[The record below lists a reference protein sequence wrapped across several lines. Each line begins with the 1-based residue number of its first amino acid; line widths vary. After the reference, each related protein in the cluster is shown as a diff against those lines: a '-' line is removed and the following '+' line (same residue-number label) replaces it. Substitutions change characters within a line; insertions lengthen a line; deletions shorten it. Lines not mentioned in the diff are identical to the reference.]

1 MDSNIVTVIAFAIVI
16 AILVIVCFVIL
27 KTLLA
32 PKKIGNIQKLIKMG
46 KSQQAQKVAKA
57 ILTKD
62 PKDYVAH
69 YWLGEAYLA
78 EKKSELAFMEFKI
91 VAQHMVFDG
100 TISEVAFRKKL
111 AYLYA
116 KYNENDN
123 ALKEYLLLTKQ
134 EPKNYENYLECGRL
148 FEEANDHAAALGA
161 YQKVIQL
168 NPRNAKAHAALSNL
182 YVHTKQ
188 FADARAEIDTAIKLD
203 PEAPSNYYYLGKIL
217 KETHDYPG
225 AVKALERGQR
235 DPEFRQR
242 ALIEKGS
249 CYMLAGQLDR
259 ATSEFE
265 SAVQN
270 SKNEASQETLYARY
284 FLADCYEKNRKIDQ
298 AIEQWMEISKR
309 NGKFRDV
316 STKLNQYKDLQTN
329 DSMKEY
335 LTASPQGFLEIA
347 KKAAKTGF
355 NLVSMKLEATKY
367 GCLMLAT
374 EESEESWKNARKQVW
389 LVQFY
394 RISKPIEE
402 AAVQKVADVLKEKK
416 YFKAVIF
423 SSSGFAIE
431 AVNFAEN
438 RPIVLAGKEM
448 VESILS
454 RAGI

>member
-1 MDSNIVTVIAFAIVI
+1 MDNIATVIAFAVVI
-16 AILVIVCFVIL
+16 AILVIVCFIIL
-27 KTLLA
+27 KTLLT
-32 PKKIGNIQKLIKMG
+32 PKKIGSIQKLIKMG
-46 KSQQAQKVAKA
+46 KAQQAQKVAKA
-57 ILTKD
+57 ILTKN

-69 YWLGEAYLA
+69 YWLGEAYMA
-78 EKKSELAFMEFKI
+78 ENKTELAFMEFKS

-100 TISEVAFRKKL
+100 TIPEVPFRKQLAKL
-111 AYLYA
+111 YV

-134 EPKNYENYLECGRL
+134 DPKNPDNYLECGKL
-148 FEEANDHAAALGA
+148 FDEANDHAAALGA

-168 NPRNAKAHAALSNL
+168 APRNAKAHAALSNL

-188 FADARAEIDTAIKLD
+188 YADARAEIDTAIKLS
-203 PEAPSNYYYLGKIL
+203 PESPSNYYYLGKIL

-225 AVKALERGQR
+225 AVKAFEKGQR
-235 DPEFRQR
+235 DPEFKQR

-249 CYMLAGQLDR
+249 CFMLAGQIDR
-259 ATSEFE
+259 ATAEFE
-265 SAVQN
+265 NAIKN
-270 SKNEASQETLYARY
+270 TKNEGSQENLYARY
-284 FLADCYEKNRKIDQ
+284 FLADCYEKNHKIEE
-298 AIEQWMEISKR
+298 AIGQWTEISKK
-309 NGKFRDV
+309 NPKFRDV
-316 STKLNQYKDLQTN
+316 PTKLNQYKDVQTN
-329 DSMKEY
+329 DSIKEY
-335 LTASPQGFLEIA
+335 LTATPQGFLDIA

-355 NLVSMKLEATKY
+355 NLVSMNIESTKY
-367 GCLMLAT
+367 GCIMLAT
-374 EESEESWKNARKQVW
+374 EESAESWKNARKQVW

-416 YFKAVIF
+416 YYKAVIF

-454 RAGI
+454 RAGL

>member
-1 MDSNIVTVIAFAIVI
+1 MNIGTVIAFAVVI
-16 AILVIVCFVIL
+16 AILVIVCFIIL
-27 KTLLA
+27 KTLLT
-32 PKKIGNIQKLIKMG
+32 PKKIGSIQKLIKMG
-46 KSQQAQKVAKA
+46 KAQQAQKVAKA

-69 YWLGEAYLA
+69 YWLGEAYMA
-78 EKKSELAFMEFKI
+78 ENKSELAFLEFKC

-100 TISEVAFRKKL
+100 TIPETNFRKKL
-111 AYLYA
+111 AKLYV

-134 EPKNYENYLECGRL
+134 EPKNPENYLECGRL
-148 FEEANDHAAALGA
+148 FEEANDQAAAMGA
-161 YQKVIQL
+161 FQKVIQL
-168 NPRNAKAHAALSNL
+168 APRNAKAYAALSNL

-188 FADARAEIDTAIKLD
+188 FVDARKAIDTAIKLS
-203 PEAPSNYYYLGKIL
+203 PESPSNYYYLGKIL
-217 KETHDYPG
+217 KETSDYPG
-225 AVKALERGQR
+225 AVKAFEKGQR

-242 ALIEKGS
+242 SLIEKGS
-249 CYMLAGQLDR
+249 CYMLAGQVDM
-259 ATSEFE
+259 ATSEFAHAVR
-265 SAVQN
+265 SA
-270 SKNEASQETLYARY
+270 KNDSSQETLYARY
-284 FLADCYEKNRKIDQ
+284 FLADCYEKNHKIEE
-298 AIEQWMEISKR
+298 ALEQWNEISKK
-309 NGKFRDV
+309 NPKFRDV
-316 STKLNQYKDLQTN
+316 PTKLNQYKDVQTN

-335 LTASPQGFLEIA
+335 LTATPQGFLEIA

-355 NLVSMKLEATKY
+355 NLVSMNIESTKY

-374 EESEESWKNARKQVW
+374 EESAESWKNARKQVW

-394 RISKPIEE
+394 RTSKPIQE

-416 YFKAVIF
+416 YYKAVIF
-423 SSSGFAIE
+423 SSAGFEIE

>member
-1 MDSNIVTVIAFAIVI
+1 MNIGTVIAFAVVI
-16 AILVIVCFVIL
+16 AILVIVCFIIL
-27 KTLLA
+27 KTLLT
-32 PKKIGNIQKLIKMG
+32 PKKIGSIQKLIKMG
-46 KSQQAQKVAKA
+46 KAQQAQKVAKA

-69 YWLGEAYLA
+69 YWLGEAYMA
-78 EKKSELAFMEFKI
+78 ENKSELAFLEFKC

-100 TISEVAFRKKL
+100 TIPETNFRKKL
-111 AYLYA
+111 AKLYV

-134 EPKNYENYLECGRL
+134 EPKNPENYLECGRL
-148 FEEANDHAAALGA
+148 FEEANDQAAAMGA
-161 YQKVIQL
+161 FQKVIQL
-168 NPRNAKAHAALSNL
+168 APRNAKAYAALSNL

-188 FADARAEIDTAIKLD
+188 FVDARKAIDTAIKLS
-203 PEAPSNYYYLGKIL
+203 PESPSNYYYLGKIL
-217 KETHDYPG
+217 KETSDYPG
-225 AVKALERGQR
+225 AVKAFEKGQR

-242 ALIEKGS
+242 SLIEKGS
-249 CYMLAGQLDR
+249 CYMLAGQVDM

-265 SAVQN
+265 HAVRSA
-270 SKNEASQETLYARY
+270 KNDSSQETLYARY
-284 FLADCYEKNRKIDQ
+284 FLADCYEKNHKIEE
-298 AIEQWMEISKR
+298 ALEQWNEISKK
-309 NGKFRDV
+309 NPKFRDV
-316 STKLNQYKDLQTN
+316 PTKLNQYKDVQTN

-335 LTASPQGFLEIA
+335 LTATPQGFLEIA

-355 NLVSMKLEATKY
+355 NLVSMNIESTKY

-374 EESEESWKNARKQVW
+374 EESAESWKNARKQVW

-394 RISKPIEE
+394 RTSKPIQE

-416 YFKAVIF
+416 YYKAVIF
-423 SSSGFAIE
+423 SSAGFEIE